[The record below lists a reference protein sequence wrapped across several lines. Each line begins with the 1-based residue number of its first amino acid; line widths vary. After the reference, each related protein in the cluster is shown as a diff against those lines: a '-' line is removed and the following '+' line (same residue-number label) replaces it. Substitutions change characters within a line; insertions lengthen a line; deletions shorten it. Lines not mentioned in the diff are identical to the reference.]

1 MITNVYI
8 IRHDG
13 LPLVSWGL
21 FESHPLE
28 LISGFLSA
36 ILSFSTELGSKK
48 LNLLDFGD
56 KKFIF
61 KIESDLLFVLVVTEY
76 RDFAEGIG
84 VLELIASKFQENYN
98 LKEALKSNVD
108 MSYFK
113 NFEEDIVTIVKGPIV
128 RVQEE
133 LFELC
138 SKQEI
143 KACATIT
150 MKGTTFLHAESP
162 YFSGDLKPIID
173 FVVYFIKGHK
183 ILGRGQP
190 IELFFSDDI
199 GHIFILHIVSDIYF
213 FVLAEKKYLYTSIRR
228 IINPL
233 LNELRSAFKMVSP
246 DFFYG
251 LETKDIIESFL
262 VWAKDT
268 YPFSSLNLDLY
279 DIIFE
284 PLIPYDNRFVHFDAI
299 FQRGKRFIFLRVIKG
314 AFPAS
319 DKNVEQVVFDVKS
332 VLGDKELIMAILLG
346 PEGVSKNAI
355 IAAKRLPIRINEFF
369 KFVTLVTIE
378 KGEFKIVPY
387 EKLVPT

>member
-76 RDFAEGIG
+76 RDFAKGIG

-98 LKEALKSNVD
+98 VKEALKWNMN

-113 NFEEDIVTIVKGPIV
+113 NFEEDIVSIVKSPIV

-162 YFSGDLKPIID
+162 YFSGDLNPVID

-190 IELFFSDDI
+190 IELFFSDDV
-199 GHIFILHIVSDIYF
+199 GHIFIFHIVSDIYF
-213 FVLAEKKYLYTSIRR
+213 FVLAEKNYSYTSIRR

-251 LETKDIIESFL
+251 LETKEIIESFL

-284 PLIPYDNRFVHFDAI
+284 PLIPYDNRFIHFDAI

-319 DKNVEQVVFDVKS
+319 DKNVEQIVFDVKS

-346 PEGVSKNAI
+346 PKGVSKNAI
-355 IAAKRLPIRINEFF
+355 IATKRLPIKINGFF

-378 KGEFKIVPY
+378 NGEFKIVPY